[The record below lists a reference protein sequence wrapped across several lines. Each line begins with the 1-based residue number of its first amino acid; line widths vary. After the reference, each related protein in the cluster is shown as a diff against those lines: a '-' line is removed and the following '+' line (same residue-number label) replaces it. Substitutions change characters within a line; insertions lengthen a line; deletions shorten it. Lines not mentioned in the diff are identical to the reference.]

1 MLQIYIGYYL
11 SFIKNFNGG
20 TASISIMTTDSQP
33 VSYFIEGP
41 GISFQQNGTVSADN
55 EARIQLPST
64 AEVTSLVEQNK
75 GIYLKT
81 SSDSVTVIGQNLHIA
96 RTADTFL
103 ALPIVKLSV
112 SMYVYFGI
120 TAPQS
125 VPIYHDYDPVV
136 LIVGSEDN
144 TIMKLTVTQS
154 VTISVGST
162 ATNLIPGNENSFV
175 INRLQTVF
183 IQSDEDLSGTKVVT
197 NKPVSVYSGHE
208 CSTLRSDG
216 SYCDYLIEQVPPTVF
231 WDRVHYVIPLSS
243 RSSYIIKIVAAHDS
257 TSINVYCNNLLK
269 SSYTVDEGK
278 YIDMT
283 LSVQEYCAIVS
294 NKEVLVAQFAP
305 SYEGVARYGDPMMML
320 LSPTVQYNYNFKFS
334 TMLSTILPNYE
345 HYINIIV
352 LAQYYQPDEI
362 YLIAGGVSTS
372 LNTQKWVP
380 VKVNNSIEAYA
391 TCINIPEGVTE
402 VTHNNKAALMTT
414 VVYGFTNLEGYG
426 HLGGYNIY
434 RNKIS
439 GIVT

>member
-1 MLQIYIGYYL
+1 
-11 SFIKNFNGG
+11 
-20 TASISIMTTDSQP
+20 MTTDSQP

-41 GISFQQNGTVSADN
+41 GISFHQNGTVSADN

-64 AEVTSLVEQNK
+64 AEVTSIVEQNK

-81 SSDSVTVIGQNLHIA
+81 SSDSVTVIGQSLHSA
-96 RTADTFL
+96 HTADTFL

-125 VPIYHDYDPVV
+125 VPRYHFYDPVV

-144 TIMKLTVTQS
+144 TIIKLTVPQS
-154 VTISVGST
+154 VTISVGSVT
-162 ATNLIPGNENSFV
+162 TNLIPGNENSFV

-183 IQSDEDLSGTKVVT
+183 IRSDEDLSGTKIVT

-216 SYCDYLIEQVPPTVF
+216 RFCDYLIEQVPPTVF
-231 WDRVHYVIPLSS
+231 WDKVHYVAPLSS
-243 RSSYIIKIVAAHDS
+243 RSSYIIKLVAAHDS
-257 TSINVYCNNLLK
+257 TSINIYCNNLLK
-269 SSYTVDEGK
+269 SSYTANEGK
-278 YIDMT
+278 YIDIT
-283 LSVQEYCAIVS
+283 LSLQEYCAIIS

-305 SYEGVARYGDPMMML
+305 SYEGVDRYGDPMMML

-334 TMLSTILPNYE
+334 TMLSTIIPNYK
-345 HYINIIV
+345 HYIDIIV

-362 YLIAGGVSTS
+362 YLTTGGVSTS
-372 LNTQKWVP
+372 LNTQTWVP

-391 TCINIPEGVTE
+391 TCINILEGVVE

-426 HLGGYNIY
+426 HLGGYNAY
-434 RNKIS
+434 RNKITGS
-439 GIVT
+439 YSYI